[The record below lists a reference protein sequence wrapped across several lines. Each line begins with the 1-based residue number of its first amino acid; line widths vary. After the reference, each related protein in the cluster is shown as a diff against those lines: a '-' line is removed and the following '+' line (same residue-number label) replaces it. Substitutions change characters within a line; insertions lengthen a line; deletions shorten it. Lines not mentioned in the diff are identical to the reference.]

1 MRQFGANSC
10 FDSLNWGVVGAIVAF
25 ANNSRL
31 VDNSQ
36 ELKDNVRDKHFLI
49 DKR

>member
-1 MRQFGANSC
+1 MEPVFNIVEYGC
-10 FDSLNWGVVGAIVAF
+10 WPLFVGAIVAF

-36 ELKDNVRDKHFLI
+36 ELKDNVRDKHFFI